1 MAAKAIIVFAE
12 GFEEIEAATPADIL
26 RRAGVE
32 VELVGLDARDVT
44 GAHGITFRMDRVLAP
59 QEDADAVI
67 LPGGM
72 PGAENLAASEKL
84 AGVLKAQAAAGRIV
98 AAICASPGLV
108 LARHGIL
115 DGRRATCYPGFESHF
130 GPTTEYKTDAVVK
143 DGKVVTS
150 RGPGTAFAFGLA
162 LAAELA
168 GKAAAERLS
177 RDMVFGK

>member
-32 VELVGLDARDVT
+32 VELVGLDAPEVT
-44 GAHGITFRMDRVLAP
+44 GAHGMTFHMDRVLG
-59 QEDADAVI
+59 EREEADAVI

-72 PGAENLAASEKL
+72 PGAENLAGSEKL
-84 AGVLKAQAAAGRIV
+84 GGVLKSQLAAGRVV

-115 DGRRATCYPGFESHF
+115 DGKRATCYPGFETHF
-130 GPTTEYKTDAVVK
+130 GPTTEYKTDTVVK
-143 DGKVVTS
+143 DGNVVTS

-168 GKAAAERLS
+168 DEETAVKLS
-177 RDMVFGK
+177 RNMVFGK